1 MNHLFIFETN
11 DLLQIVHDNSDVN
24 NEVFSDMFKLFPG
37 NIPDREIE
45 AWLSPSIDE
54 QDLTDEEIIAAV
66 NTTEDKTDTE
76 DEPIEINTGIS
87 HKEATKI
94 LDKSL
99 RYIEAQDDTA
109 IANVLLFKRWRDKA
123 PFKRTK
129 IEQQKKI
136 TSYFVNQKFYK

>member
-1 MNHLFIFETN
+1 MFIFETN

-66 NTTEDKTDTE
+66 NNTE
-76 DEPIEINTGIS
+76 DEPI
-87 HKEATKI
+87 
-94 LDKSL
+94 
-99 RYIEAQDDTA
+99 
-109 IANVLLFKRWRDKA
+109 
-123 PFKRTK
+123 
-129 IEQQKKI
+129 KKGYWHFI
-136 TSYFVNQKFYK
+136 YGNYRNHG